1 MPACIRPLV
10 PPLSRRILSR
20 LETAEAEEPDP
31 WLRDDLV
38 IARLTVLHAA
48 RGDAVSCAPQVL
60 ATYEVLGLHPD
71 KVWPA
76 IQARRNAL
84 GWYEFSYA
92 PPKKPAQSV
101 KLWTENTN
109 GARAVNSRATEQMV
123 LRGPRLLPMATA
135 SIAAIYPNSDAPS
148 SAKKGEFTLEEMK
161 VLVGRSYAPDLA
173 RIVTLAALEARGEW
187 PNQKGP
193 ASTVLS
199 VALIGIQIESC
210 NAPRR
215 TTQYRIRRA
224 CDLGYWRKLR
234 EANSW
239 TECPTCSSKRRIG
252 KCAKCG
258 YRGRVKDD
266 DGKYTGEFTRP
277 AVYELNLEE
286 FRKAQPRCRGINF
299 RTYAEYKESAK
310 RGEHPNLE
318 VMPRKPAQPAPDPQL
333 PPATTAP
340 VPERAKPAAE
350 VIDRQHSR
358 RITRDE
364 KAALF
369 NSYIALKRTGMS
381 HDTAIA
387 EVQRQFHSRFSPEDI
402 DYAVKIVG
410 PPPQPEPN
418 VASEIRCYTCSDQR
432 LVLNLNN
439 GPGQKRLI
447 PCPKCGVQSP

>member
-1 MPACIRPLV
+1 
-10 PPLSRRILSR
+10 
-20 LETAEAEEPDP
+20 
-31 WLRDDLV
+31 
-38 IARLTVLHAA
+38 
-48 RGDAVSCAPQVL
+48 
-60 ATYEVLGLHPD
+60 
-71 KVWPA
+71 
-76 IQARRNAL
+76 
-84 GWYEFSYA
+84 
-92 PPKKPAQSV
+92 
-101 KLWTENTN
+101 
-109 GARAVNSRATEQMV
+109 
-123 LRGPRLLPMATA
+123 MATA

-215 TTQYRIRRA
+215 TTQYRIKRA

-239 TECPTCSSKRRIG
+239 TECPTCSSQRRIG

-258 YRGRVKDD
+258 YRGRVKDA

-318 VMPRKPAQPAPDPQL
+318 VMPRKPAQPSPPTAPL
-333 PPATTAP
+333 PPAPAAP
-340 VPERAKPAAE
+340 LPERLKPAAE
-350 VIDRQHSR
+350 AIERQHSR

-364 KAALF
+364 RTALF
-369 NSYIALKRTGMS
+369 NSYIALKRSGMP
-381 HDTAIA
+381 HETAIA
-387 EVQRQFHSRFSPEDI
+387 EIQRQFRSRYSPEDI
-402 DYAVKIVG
+402 EFAVKIVG
-410 PPPQPEPN
+410 HKETGRDVSADSPKPEPLAP
-418 VASEIRCYTCSDQR
+418 VKCETCGNA
-432 LVLNLNN
+432 LVQNR
-439 GPGQKRLI
+439 GPGPRLK
-447 PCPKCGVQSP
+447 CPQCAPSP